1 MMKYPIRTYS
11 SALSPESLTDSG
23 ITSTNATAS
32 MYPAPSARKYCR
44 NCLGQS
50 FRTTKYPPIKFP
62 AAATSPSPAASAV
75 RNAKSCAIFGVRRF
89 APTLSGP
96 ACRFL
101 RPHTINRSAKRP
113 AILSPLFSAPSALSL
128 FHSFTLSLFHS
139 FTLSLFHSFTLSL
152 FHSFTLSLF
161 HSFTLSLS
169 STVPK
174 QNHIPLLDYIFLP
187 LQPHLRP
194 LPRCRQTSRRQQ
206 IIPPHHF
213 RADETSLN
221 VAVNRPRRL
230 HGHRA
235 LANRPS
241 PHFRLPRR
249 EKLDQSQQIIRRAN
263 QSVQPRLLQ
272 SIRRQQFRGFLL
284 IHLGE
289 FRFQPPANRHH
300 RRIRPPLQCPQLVP
314 LHRRIQLV
322 RFVVPQIQY
331 V

>member
-1 MMKYPIRTYS
+1 MMSMK
-11 SALSPESLTDSG
+11 
-23 ITSTNATAS
+23 ATAS
-32 MYPAPSARKYCR
+32 MYPAPNARKYCSTR
-44 NCLGQS
+44 RDHSL
-50 FRTTKYPPIKFP
+50 RTTKYPPIKFP

-113 AILSPLFSAPSALSL
+113 AILSPPFSAPSA
-128 FHSFTLSLFHS
+128 
-139 FTLSLFHSFTLSL
+139 LSLFHSFTLSL

-174 QNHIPLLDYIFLP
+174 QNHIPFLHHVFLP

-213 RADETSLN
+213 RAYETSLN

-249 EKLDQSQQIIRRAN
+249 KKLDQSQQIIRRAN
-263 QSVQPRLLQ
+263 QSVQPRLFQ
-272 SIRRQQFRGFLL
+272 SI
-284 IHLGE
+284 
-289 FRFQPPANRHH
+289 
-300 RRIRPPLQCPQLVP
+300 
-314 LHRRIQLV
+314 
-322 RFVVPQIQY
+322 
-331 V
+331 

>member
-1 MMKYPIRTYS
+1 MMSMK
-11 SALSPESLTDSG
+11 
-23 ITSTNATAS
+23 ATAS
-32 MYPAPSARKYCR
+32 MYPAPNARKYCSTR
-44 NCLGQS
+44 RDHSL
-50 FRTTKYPPIKFP
+50 RTTKYPPIKFP

-161 HSFTLSLS
+161 HSFTLSLFS

-174 QNHIPLLDYIFLP
+174 QNHIPLLHHIFLP
-187 LQPHLRP
+187 LQSHLRL
-194 LPRCRQTSRRQQ
+194 LPRCPQASRRQQ

-213 RADETSLN
+213 RAYEAFLN

-230 HGHRA
+230 HRHRP
-235 LANRPS
+235 LANRPR
-241 PHFRLPRR
+241 PHFRLTRR
-249 EKLDQSQQIIRRAN
+249 EKLDQSQQIIRRT
-263 QSVQPRLLQ
+263 
-272 SIRRQQFRGFLL
+272 
-284 IHLGE
+284 
-289 FRFQPPANRHH
+289 
-300 RRIRPPLQCPQLVP
+300 
-314 LHRRIQLV
+314 
-322 RFVVPQIQY
+322 
-331 V
+331 